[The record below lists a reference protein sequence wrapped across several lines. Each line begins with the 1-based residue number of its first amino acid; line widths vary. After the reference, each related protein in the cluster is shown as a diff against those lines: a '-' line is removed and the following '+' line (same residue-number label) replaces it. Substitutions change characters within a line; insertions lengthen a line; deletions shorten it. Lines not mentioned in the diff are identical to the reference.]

1 LIIQIRVVIDVPKEA
16 EAKYQE
22 VIEDTIDFIVKQ
34 FPEYKT
40 VSAMQSP
47 VIVTIDQFDKLEK
60 K

>member
-1 LIIQIRVVIDVPKEA
+1 MIIQIRVVIDVPKEA
-16 EAKYQE
+16 ESKYQE
-22 VIEDTIDFIVKQ
+22 VIEGTIDFIVKQ

-40 VSAMQSP
+40 VSTMQSP